1 MECFGR
7 SEQLSPTEELSCFG
21 DERPLVMVVSSLT
34 NLTIITDVANQLRR
48 LGDSGEESDLD
59 QESPALSED

>member
-1 MECFGR
+1 M
-7 SEQLSPTEELSCFG
+7 TEELPCFG